1 MKLKTKLKSIWK
13 IISHRGDG
21 GSSIP
26 TPADSYFNGDDEEFL
41 VDFRGDR
48 FGSGY
53 PVTSNSD
60 SSEPKKITVPV
71 KPRDVIDEL
80 GRKPSQWSLE
90 GLEVKLAIL
99 RTKRGLITQRFAKQE
114 VEGLIICLE
123 NRHKYDRRCSLG
135 MTFREYFSH
144 YDATDEARIDA
155 LLKKH
160 NLVMKRADIFVPE
173 FPADAVKVMD
183 ECTKLTD
190 ELCGKKPQFFVIANE
205 DQFRDANGKRDPIL
219 LVQSPFGFYYYILGA
234 WDKEMLYLPEL

>member
-13 IISHRGDG
+13 IISHKDDG
-21 GSSIP
+21 SIP
-26 TPADSYFNGDDEEFL
+26 VPADAYFNGDDETFL

-53 PVTSNSD
+53 PVSGNSID
-60 SSEPKKITVPV
+60 SSDHKAVTVPV
-71 KPRDVIDEL
+71 KPRDVINEL
-80 GRKPSQWSLE
+80 GRKPSLWSME
-90 GLEVKLAIL
+90 GLDVKLSIL
-99 RTKRGLITQRFAKQE
+99 RTKAKLITQRFAKQE

-123 NRHKYDRRCSLG
+123 NRRKYDKKCSLG

-144 YDATDEARIDA
+144 HDTTDEVKIDA

-160 NLVMKRADIFVPE
+160 NLVMKPADIFVPE
-173 FPADAVKVMD
+173 FPADAVKIMD
-183 ECTKLTD
+183 ECTKLTE
-190 ELCGKKPQFFVIANE
+190 ELCHKKPRFFVIANE

-219 LVQSPFGFYYYILGA
+219 LVQSPFGFYYHILGA